1 MLTMLFTLSLLLV
14 PHEEAGKTE
23 SAPTAQVEVAKKAP
37 TTVKASKAHTEK
49 DVETPKEDAAPAAA
63 KPEPKPESRP
73 ESRPIPRHRAAAP
86 SGSRLA
92 EAEARAARLVADN
105 ARLQQEMAKAQGVS
119 FAEMATPAAALA
131 ELRAGNGRFV
141 AGKRVRTLLALQ
153 DPDLRA
159 TLAKGQAPFAIIVT
173 CSDSRLAD
181 NLIFDQELGRLFTI
195 REAGNS
201 PDIQGLASAEYAAEH
216 LGSKLV
222 VVMGHS
228 ACGAVKAAAGQS
240 LVIPGGHG
248 GPAGKHARRS
258 QRTAQRLLQ
267 AAGRA
272 QRPAP
277 GPGHAGSQRDLAG
290 IGGQGTT
297 EDRARPLRSGQRRG
311 KVSGVTGA
319 RGHAFRTL
327 AGPLEASPAL
337 PVALPV
343 SRFELCWKRG
353 EWGGHPWLLCR
364 VQER

>member
-37 TTVKASKAHTEK
+37 ATAKASKAHAEK

-228 ACGAVKAAAGQS
+228 ACGAVKAVAEAKGKPLPGNLWSFQAAMAGLLESTPEDPNELPNDYYKRLAEHNAQRQAQAMLDRS
-240 LVIPGGHG
+240 EILRELAAKGRLKIVPALYDLGSGEVKFLELPA
-248 GPAGKHARRS
+248 PAGMHS
-258 QRTAQRLLQ
+258 E
-267 AAGRA
+267 
-272 QRPAP
+272 
-277 GPGHAGSQRDLAG
+277 H
-290 IGGQGTT
+290 
-297 EDRARPLRSGQRRG
+297 
-311 KVSGVTGA
+311 
-319 RGHAFRTL
+319 
-327 AGPLEASPAL
+327 
-337 PVALPV
+337 
-343 SRFELCWKRG
+343 
-353 EWGGHPWLLCR
+353 
-364 VQER
+364 

>member
-228 ACGAVKAAAGQS
+228 ACGAVKTVAEAKGKP
-240 LVIPGGHG
+240 LPGNLW
-248 GPAGKHARRS
+248 S
-258 QRTAQRLLQ
+258 LQ
-267 AAGRA
+267 AAMAGLLESTPEDPNELPSDYYKRLAEHNA
-272 QRPAP
+272 QRQAQ
-277 GPGHAGSQRDLAG
+277 AMLDRSEILRELAAKG
-290 IGGQGTT
+290 RLKI
-297 EDRARPLRSGQRRG
+297 
-311 KVSGVTGA
+311 V
-319 RGHAFRTL
+319 
-327 AGPLEASPAL
+327 PAL
-337 PVALPV
+337 YDLGSGEVKFLELSAPAALHT
-343 SRFELCWKRG
+343 E
-353 EWGGHPWLLCR
+353 H
-364 VQER
+364 